1 MLLLLDSFVLLP
13 WRGVES
19 TRPTLSFTQ
28 PLVYFYTLFLFLLST
43 TPSHQMYSPTYSPR
57 YSHSHRMAPPVRPSR
72 SLEGLERVIP
82 PHSPKQL
89 FSPTRSDLFLNKPL
103 PDAPIEHSAV
113 WSDSSDS
120 ESEGE
125 SQTTVDSVTSP
136 SEPRN
141 STESYPIFV
150 SSGSDD
156 FTDLV
161 DHPGPADHLGL
172 GSIRPSPPRFLS
184 DDSRTDSVDSVAL
197 STSRSDAQYGRPSQW
212 SQNRT
217 GTSHYFREKK
227 WDFFPELATPSA
239 LQACGKI
246 SPGIPPKKSRKKD
259 GRLNLAAKRHRWHSL
274 DRAGLGLACGVRDS
288 IKTYVHRTL
297 SKDSTESKGKES
309 PRPATAPVAHH
320 DEQDSFPQ
328 REDVKTGPHSS
339 LDINVPFRA
348 LSVATDSGTSEIP
361 QSPRSIRTHR
371 SVPTQRQKQLAV
383 PMSPYQKY
391 GSAIW
396 EPPQKSK
403 RIVRSGRQRQLARAD
418 SSSPGFSDANPTPPL
433 SPPLKMQLQQNTREA
448 VRVLQ
453 GRTSHVL
460 VVLDG
465 AKKKMIE
472 SKDERRREALK
483 SRITLVGP
491 VDPHAC
497 LQEDAWF

>member
-1 MLLLLDSFVLLP
+1 
-13 WRGVES
+13 
-19 TRPTLSFTQ
+19 
-28 PLVYFYTLFLFLLST
+28 
-43 TPSHQMYSPTYSPR
+43 MYSPTYSPP

-82 PHSPKQL
+82 PRSPRPP
-89 FSPTRSDLFLNKPL
+89 FSPARSDLFLNKPL
-103 PDAPIEHSAV
+103 PDAPIEHSAM

-120 ESEGE
+120 ESEGD
-125 SQTTVDSVTSP
+125 SQTTVDSVASP
-136 SEPRN
+136 SEPRH

-156 FTDLV
+156 LTDLV
-161 DHPGPADHLGL
+161 DHPGPADHLSL
-172 GSIRPSPPRFLS
+172 GPIRPSPPRFLS

-212 SQNRT
+212 SQSRT

-239 LQACGKI
+239 LQASGRI
-246 SPGIPPKKSRKKD
+246 SPGIPPKQSRKKD
-259 GRLNLAAKRHRWHSL
+259 GRLNLAAKRHRWQSL
-274 DRAGLGLACGVRDS
+274 DRAGLELACGVRDS

-297 SKDSTESKGKES
+297 SKDWAESKGKEA
-309 PRPATAPVAHH
+309 PRPATAPVAQR
-320 DEQDSFPQ
+320 EGQGSFP
-328 REDVKTGPHSS
+328 RSEDVKTGQHSS

-348 LSVATDSGTSEIP
+348 LSVATDSSTSELP
-361 QSPRSIRTHR
+361 PSPRSIGTHR
-371 SVPTQRQKQLAV
+371 SAPPQRQKQLAV

-396 EPPQKSK
+396 ETPKKK

-418 SSSPGFSDANPTPPL
+418 SSSPGFSYANPTPPL
-433 SPPLKMQLQQNTREA
+433 APPFKMQLQQNTKEA

-453 GRTSHVL
+453 GGTSQVL

-465 AKKKMIE
+465 AKKMIE

-483 SRITLVGP
+483 SQIKLVGP

-497 LQEDAWF
+497 LQEDGWF